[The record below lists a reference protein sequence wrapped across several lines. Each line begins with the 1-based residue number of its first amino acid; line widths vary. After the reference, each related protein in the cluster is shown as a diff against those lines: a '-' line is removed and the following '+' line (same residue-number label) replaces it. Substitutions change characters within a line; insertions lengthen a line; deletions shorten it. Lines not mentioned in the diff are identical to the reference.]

1 MGYRNSLNSESTAMH
16 YLWKAVCSSGVNVS
30 NGFDM
35 NIFLLALP
43 IFLFYSHSSKE
54 SLVDCL
60 EKLSDVLVGK
70 GWSFFDYVDG
80 F

>member
-1 MGYRNSLNSESTAMH
+1 
-16 YLWKAVCSSGVNVS
+16 
-30 NGFDM
+30 M

-43 IFLFYSHSSKE
+43 IFLSDSHSSKE

-60 EKLSDVLVGK
+60 EELSYVFVGK